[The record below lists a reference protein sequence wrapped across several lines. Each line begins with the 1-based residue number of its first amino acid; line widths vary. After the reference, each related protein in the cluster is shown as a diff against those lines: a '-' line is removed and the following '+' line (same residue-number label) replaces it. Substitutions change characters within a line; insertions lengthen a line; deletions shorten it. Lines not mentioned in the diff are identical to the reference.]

1 MQQVRQAIREN
12 RFASFK
18 RDYLARFY
26 AK

>member
-1 MQQVRQAIREN
+1 MEKVRQAIRED
-12 RFASFK
+12 RFSSFK